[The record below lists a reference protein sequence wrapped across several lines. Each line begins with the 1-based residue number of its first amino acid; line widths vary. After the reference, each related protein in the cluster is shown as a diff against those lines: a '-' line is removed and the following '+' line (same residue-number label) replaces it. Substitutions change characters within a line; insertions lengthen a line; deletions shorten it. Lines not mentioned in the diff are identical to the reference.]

1 MPQRYE
7 LFLKPP
13 NVWGEFTQKVLL
25 WTDFSGLAFLSVS
38 VRVCPLHFLAL
49 TLYLF
54 NGGVWGGIERRGQ
67 INKVYAHDT
76 ISIRLTLL
84 FLFWGAAPIHVH
96 VENSDGRAK
105 FVLEPVVELLKNEGI
120 KPKDL
125 RKAKAL
131 CETFQEDFIMKWH
144 EHVDQKE
151 WWLWKR

>member
-1 MPQRYE
+1 MPTI
-7 LFLKPP
+7 LFA
-13 NVWGEFTQKVLL
+13 F
-25 WTDFSGLAFLSVS
+25 GLRFYFYSEE
-38 VRVCPLHFLAL
+38 H
-49 TLYLF
+49 
-54 NGGVWGGIERRGQ
+54 
-67 INKVYAHDT
+67 
-76 ISIRLTLL
+76 
-84 FLFWGAAPIHVH
+84 APIHVH

-151 WWLWKR
+151 